1 MIRRLDGLLQGS
13 YRTAFRGIGTDFL
26 DLREYE
32 PGDDVRHIDWNVTA
46 RMDTPFVRQYTEDRE
61 LTAWLLLDRSPS
73 MGFGPI
79 DRPKE
84 LVLSELATALA
95 RLLTRGGNR
104 VGRDPLRQ
112 RDRGDAPAAQ
122 QPEPGARPRPEPDA
136 ASHGRTAAVTDLT
149 GLLESAH
156 GAIRRRSLV
165 VAHLRLHHRA
175 RAGSVPLLRLT
186 ERHEVVAIRLLDPR
200 EYELPDAGVIVV
212 EDAETGEQL
221 VVDSSDAE
229 FRRRL
234 REAGEHREAELR
246 ALTAPRRRRHLRGVD
261 RGRPRPGARPD
272 RRVAQVAAPLMSLG
286 SPWMLL
292 CLACRPRPGARVR
305 VGAPAAR
312 RAGRPARVRRARA
325 DDAGAACPLAAPH
338 PLRALRGG
346 ARARLLRARAPDRE
360 PRRCRS
366 GEGTVILAFDVSNSM
381 RAKDLEPTRID
392 AAKAAATAFVE
403 RQPSSIRIGVVAFG
417 DGAVTVLQPTN
428 VKADVIAAIK
438 RLSVE
443 RRNVARPGPLHVA
456 QRDRREAADD
466 RRSRR
471 SRATPAT

>member
-1 MIRRLDGLLQGS
+1 MDATHTLGAETPEQLLHRLEWQVIRRLDGLLQGN
-13 YRTAFRGIGTDFL
+13 YRTRFRGVGTDFL

-84 LVLSELATALA
+84 LVLCELATTLA

-104 VGRDPLRQ
+104 VGAILFDNEIEETLPPRSSRNQVLALARSLLR
-112 RDRGDAPAAQ
+112 P
-122 QPEPGARPRPEPDA
+122 PRPNGA
-136 ASHGRTAAVTDLT
+136 ITDLT
-149 GLLESAH
+149 GLLETAL
-156 GAIRRRSLV
+156 GTIRRRSLV
-165 VAHLRLHHRA
+165 VLVSDFITAPGWER
-175 RAGSVPLLRLT
+175 PLLQLT

-229 FRRRL
+229 FRHRL

-246 ALTAPRRRRHLRGVD
+246 ARRSAPASTSARS
-261 RGRPRPGARPD
+261 RPRTTSSGARAD
-272 RRVAQVAAPLMSLG
+272 RRVAQAAAPLMSLG

-292 CLACRPRPGARVR
+292 CLACVPALVLAYVWALRLRAERADRLASEGLVPTT
-305 VGAPAAR
+305 AAR
-312 RAGRPARVRRARA
+312 RVRLATPRPV
-325 DDAGAACPLAAPH
+325 
-338 PLRALRGG
+338 RALRRG

-360 PRRCRS
+360 PRAAAAGRHGDPRLRRLEQHARQGS
-366 GEGTVILAFDVSNSM
+366 RADPDRGGEGGCHRL
-381 RAKDLEPTRID
+381 RR
-392 AAKAAATAFVE
+392 AAAE
-403 RQPSSIRIGVVAFG
+403 LDP
-417 DGAVTVLQPTN
+417 
-428 VKADVIAAIK
+428 
-438 RLSVE
+438 
-443 RRNVARPGPLHVA
+443 
-456 QRDRREAADD
+456 DRRGGVRRQRRHRAPADAT
-466 RRSRR
+466 SRR
-471 SRATPAT
+471 R